1 MTEHIT
7 IGDIRPRI
15 QYTADGAVDTFTYP
29 FPIFEDT
36 DLLVYLDDAAQ
47 TAGYTVS
54 GAGGSAGGSAAFAAA
69 PAAGTVVTLA
79 RSVPEERIT
88 DFQEGGAF
96 RAAVIN
102 EELDRIVCMVQ
113 QLREDIS
120 RSVVRPVTSTSAA
133 SLALP
138 DPAAGRALKWNA
150 AGDALANSV
159 YDPDAAQAEASAAR
173 DAALAARSA
182 AEAARDTAS
191 ASAASAAAVATGQVS
206 SLLARYVADAMD
218 AAVLAEEAR
227 DTALDAFDSFDDRYL
242 GAKDADPSADND
254 GNALIAG
261 ALCFNSTEG
270 TMRLWTGS
278 TWVNAY
284 VQGGDFIE
292 KDRAWPI
299 GSIYVN
305 AANATS
311 PAVLLGFG
319 AWEAVGQG
327 RVLIGV
333 GTGTDEN
340 GASKTVAAS
349 GTGGEYAHALTE
361 AENGPHTHS
370 GSTDSA
376 GSHAHTFSYGGN
388 EGAGSL
394 MPEMGRSTAPVAF
407 ATSSAGAHTHAMTL
421 GSSGSGIAHNNVQP
435 YLGVYMWV
443 RTA

>member
-15 QYTADGAVDTFTYP
+15 QYTADGAVTDFTFP
-29 FPIFEDT
+29 FPVFADG
-36 DLLVYLDDAAQ
+36 DLLVYLGDTLQ
-47 TAGYTVS
+47 TSGYTVS
-54 GAGGSAGGSAAFAAA
+54 GAGESAGGTAVFAAA
-69 PAAGTVVTLA
+69 PAAGTVVTLT
-79 RSVPEERIT
+79 RMVPEERTT

-96 RAAVIN
+96 RATVIN

-120 RSVVRPVTSTSAA
+120 RSVVRPVASTSTA

-138 DPAAGRALKWNA
+138 DPAAGKALKWNA
-150 AGDALANSV
+150 AGDALANSA
-159 YDPDAAQAEASAAR
+159 YDPDAAQAEASVAR

-191 ASAASAAAVATGQVS
+191 VSAASAAEAAAGQVS
-206 SLLARYVADAMD
+206 TLLAGYVADAMD

-227 DTALDAFDSFDDRYL
+227 DATLDAFDSFDDRYL

-254 GNALIAG
+254 GDTLTAG
-261 ALCFNSTEG
+261 ALYFNSAAG
-270 TMRLWTGS
+270 AMRLWTGS
-278 TWVNAY
+278 AWVAAY

-319 AWEAVGQG
+319 TWEAIGQG

-333 GTGTDEN
+333 GTGSDGT
-340 GASKTVAAS
+340 ASRTVAA
-349 GTGGEYAHALTE
+349 GETGGEYAHALTE
-361 AENGPHTHS
+361 AENGPHAHAGTAASAGAHS
-370 GSTDSA
+370 HTLPIYAGGEGSTGTTVY
-376 GSHAHTFSYGGN
+376 GSSSSPFS
-388 EGAGSL
+388 
-394 MPEMGRSTAPVAF
+394 
-407 ATSSAGAHTHAMTL
+407 TSSAGAHTHALTIET
-421 GSSGSGIAHNNVQP
+421 SGSGAAHNNAQP